1 MESLTLGEIAKTL
14 TFLVGLIGSIKYIK
28 NGTVKSV
35 SKVIDNRLEPIRKE
49 IKDLREETS
58 KQIKV
63 LKDDTTREIKNLT
76 EVTSKNNLSSIKT
89 DLINLMELADKETIS
104 TEQKIRAHELY
115 DYYYK
120 HGGNSYVH
128 DKWERLIKENKL

>member
-49 IKDLREETS
+49 IK
-58 KQIKV
+58 
-63 LKDDTTREIKNLT
+63 NLT
-76 EVTSKNNLSSIKT
+76 EETSKNNLSSIKT
-89 DLINLMELADKETIS
+89 DLINLMELADKETILI
-104 TEQKIRAHELY
+104 EQKIRAHELY

>member
-58 KQIKV
+58 K
-63 LKDDTTREIKNLT
+63 
-76 EVTSKNNLSSIKT
+76 NNLSSIKT
-89 DLINLMELADKETIS
+89 DLINLMELADKKAIS
-104 TEQKIRAHELY
+104 TEQTIRAHELY
-115 DYYYK
+115 DYYCK

>member
-1 MESLTLGEIAKTL
+1 MENLTLGELAKAL
-14 TFLVGLIGSIKYIK
+14 TFLIGLIGSIKYIK
-28 NGTVKSV
+28 NGTVKSI

-49 IKDLREETS
+49 IK
-58 KQIKV
+58 
-63 LKDDTTREIKNLT
+63 NLT
-76 EVTSKNNLSSIKT
+76 EETSKNNLSSIKT

-104 TEQKIRAHELY
+104 IEQKIRAHELY

>member
-1 MESLTLGEIAKTL
+1 LEKSSLEGKVKMESLTLGELAKAL
-14 TFLVGLIGSIKYIK
+14 TFLMGLIGSIKYIK
-28 NGTVKSV
+28 SGTVKSL

-58 KQIKV
+58 K
-63 LKDDTTREIKNLT
+63 
-76 EVTSKNNLSSIKT
+76 NNLSSIKT
-89 DLINLMELADKETIS
+89 DLINLMELADKEIIS

-115 DYYYK
+115 DYYRQ

>member
-1 MESLTLGEIAKTL
+1 M
-14 TFLVGLIGSIKYIK
+14 
-28 NGTVKSV
+28 

-58 KQIKV
+58 K
-63 LKDDTTREIKNLT
+63 
-76 EVTSKNNLSSIKT
+76 NNLSSIKT
-89 DLINLMELADKETIS
+89 DLINLMELADKKAIS
-104 TEQKIRAHELY
+104 TEQTIRAHELY
-115 DYYYK
+115 DYYCK

>member
-49 IKDLREETS
+49 IK
-58 KQIKV
+58 
-63 LKDDTTREIKNLT
+63 NLT
-76 EVTSKNNLSSIKT
+76 EETSKNNLSSIKT

-104 TEQKIRAHELY
+104 IEQKIRAHELY
-115 DYYYK
+115 DYYDK

>member
-28 NGTVKSV
+28 NGTVKSI
-35 SKVIDNRLEPIRKE
+35 SKVIDNRLEPIRQE
-49 IKDLREETS
+49 IKDLREN
-58 KQIKV
+58 
-63 LKDDTTREIKNLT
+63 TT
-76 EVTSKNNLSSIKT
+76 KNNLSSIKT
-89 DLINLMELADKETIS
+89 DLINLMELADKKAIS

-115 DYYYK
+115 DYYRQ

>member
-1 MESLTLGEIAKTL
+1 MESLTLGELAKAL
-14 TFLVGLIGSIKYIK
+14 TFLMGLIGSIKYIK

-58 KQIKV
+58 K
-63 LKDDTTREIKNLT
+63 
-76 EVTSKNNLSSIKT
+76 NNLSSIKT
-89 DLINLMELADKETIS
+89 DLINLMELTYKEKVS
-104 TEQKIRAHELY
+104 PEQKMRSYELY
-115 DYYYK
+115 DYYCK

-128 DKWERLIKENKL
+128 DKWERLKKENKL

>member
-49 IKDLREETS
+49 IK
-58 KQIKV
+58 
-63 LKDDTTREIKNLT
+63 NLT
-76 EVTSKNNLSSIKT
+76 EETSKNNLSSIKT

-104 TEQKIRAHELY
+104 IEQKIRAHELY

>member
-28 NGTVKSV
+28 NGTVKSI
-35 SKVIDNRLEPIRKE
+35 SKVIDNRLEPIRQE
-49 IKDLREETS
+49 IKDLREN
-58 KQIKV
+58 
-63 LKDDTTREIKNLT
+63 TT
-76 EVTSKNNLSSIKT
+76 KNNLSSIKT
-89 DLINLMELADKETIS
+89 DLINLMELADKEIIS
-104 TEQKIRAHELY
+104 TEQRIRAHELY
-115 DYYYK
+115 DYYCQ